1 MRLEH
6 YLTPDGRDVL
16 QGWLDALRDRKARIA
31 IQRRLDR
38 IERDGHFGDRKV
50 IESGVSELRIDLGPG
65 YRVYFGQEGD
75 ALVLLLVAGDKSTQ
89 ARDIGKAIEYWKDY
103 LKRRPR

>member
-6 YLTPDGRDVL
+6 YLTADGRDVF
-16 QGWLDALRDRKARIA
+16 QGWLDALGDRKARIA

-38 IERDGHFGDRKV
+38 IERDGHFGDRKA

-65 YRVYFGQEGD
+65 YRVYYGQEGA
-75 ALVLLLVAGDKSTQ
+75 ALVLLLVGGDKSTQ
-89 ARDIGKAIEYWKDY
+89 GRDMKKAIEYWQDY